1 MSLPPR
7 ASDRHASWMEHD
19 RRWSTVLAAT
29 LVLPAVAFVA
39 ANVLK
44 HGFGVDTLSN
54 VLGRFAEPGEGLVN
68 LVVTALV
75 LVGPVIAIAIALVPI
90 VRLRLGRSDGTVEAA
105 FSLRLEWARV
115 AIALVAFAVLAVL
128 AGYLAAENAPCWFGS
143 ARAC

>member
-7 ASDRHASWMEHD
+7 GPGGHPWRMEHG
-19 RRWSTVLAAT
+19 RRWSTILAAA

-44 HGFGVDTLSN
+44 YAFGVDALSN
-54 VLGRFAEPGEGLVN
+54 TLGPFAEPGEGPMN
-68 LVVTALV
+68 VVVSALV
-75 LVGPVIAIAIALVPI
+75 ILGPVIAAAIALVPI

-105 FSLRLEWARV
+105 VSLRLEWARV
-115 AIALVAFAVLAVL
+115 TIALVALAVLAVL
-128 AGYLAAENAPCWFGS
+128 AGYVAAENSACWLGS

>member
-1 MSLPPR
+1 
-7 ASDRHASWMEHD
+7 MEHG
-19 RRWSTVLAAT
+19 RRWSTLAAGA

-44 HGFGVDTLSN
+44 YGLGVHALSN
-54 VLGRFAEPGEGLVN
+54 VLGSFAEPGEGPVN

-75 LVGPVIAIAIALVPI
+75 LLGPVVTIAIALVPI

-105 FSLRLEWARV
+105 FSLRLEWSRV
-115 AIALVAFAVLAVL
+115 AVALVALAVLAIL
-128 AGYLAAENAPCWFGS
+128 AGYLAAENAQCWFGS